1 MSMNV
6 KIITLYTLIVIV
18 QSYFSSDAL
27 FIVWCTDRLL
37 WKEYFIIIAL
47 IAIMYLSVTRPH
59 TTEISETDKVKY
71 TGKPFKSGII
81 GAEAC

>member
-1 MSMNV
+1 MHRYYGK
-6 KIITLYTLIVIV
+6 KI
-18 QSYFSSDAL
+18 
-27 FIVWCTDRLL
+27 
-37 WKEYFIIIAL
+37 FIIIAL
-47 IAIMYLSVTRPH
+47 IAIMFLPVARQPY

>member
-1 MSMNV
+1 
-6 KIITLYTLIVIV
+6 
-18 QSYFSSDAL
+18 
-27 FIVWCTDRLL
+27 
-37 WKEYFIIIAL
+37 
-47 IAIMYLSVTRPH
+47 MYRSVARQPY

>member
-1 MSMNV
+1 MSVSV
-6 KIITLYTLIVIV
+6 KITTLYTLIVIV
-18 QSYFSSDAL
+18 QYYFSSEVQSDAQ
-27 FIVWCTDRLL
+27 IL
-37 WKEYFIIIAL
+37 WKENCYYNCFN
-47 IAIMYLSVTRPH
+47 SNHVS